1 MSWGVALRNAVGL
14 GLGGIPSL
22 LNAPPYA
29 SLKLNFT
36 EVNALDPRITFSRNS
51 NATLFGSN
59 GSLQYAPHNLLTY
72 SEQLDNAAWTKTNS
86 TISANSVVAPDG
98 TVTADSLLETTANA
112 GHRLQG
118 VATVSSGVPLAI
130 SVYVKANGRTRFDL
144 FEAFSS
150 TGFSFDL
157 TNQTTSA
164 PQTVGVASA
173 TSASISDAGNG
184 WYRCTVVLTSTTTSA
199 SLSILISNGSTTAY
213 AGDGTSGIYV
223 WGAQLNVGALQPYYQ
238 TVASA
243 YYGPRFDYDPAT
255 LAARGL
261 LIEEQRTNSIRNNT
275 MQGAVVGAPGTLPTN
290 WSASLAGG
298 LSREV
303 FAVGQV
309 NGINY
314 IDLRVFGTTTNT
326 NLALNLAFEP
336 ITGVSSAS
344 GQAWAESMY
353 LSLVGGS
360 LSGVANTRLYLSS
373 TDGVSELA
381 YFNLGDV
388 TPTSALTRFS
398 GTASPAT
405 AGMTAVRPML
415 WVQHNGIGTA
425 IDFTLR
431 IGLPQLELGAFAT
444 SVIPTT
450 TTALTRAADV
460 ATMTGANF
468 SDWYN
473 QTEGTLLTTTLAF
486 NQTFAPNRFIS
497 TIDDGTTSN
506 IIGAYIAT
514 DLNATTF
521 VVNGGVAQ
529 YQEVISTVSNTSAN
543 KISVTYKANNFTS
556 ACNGVIGPV
565 DTSGNVPVVNKI
577 TFGNRTDGARPLNG
591 WVRSFSYYPKQLSA
605 GQLQALTK

>member
-36 EVNALDPRITFSRNS
+36 EVNALDSRITFSRNS

-261 LIEEQRTNSIRNNT
+261 LIEEQRTNLCLYSEDLNQAAWAKGVGVTTTYNTVVAPDGNTTADTLTLSGTDNGVYESITVTASTAYTWSWWVRLGTLAAADFKFAIYNNTAAAFIVSDVVPTQTPNSTGWTRVSYSFTTPVGCTSIR
-275 MQGAVVGAPGTLPTN
+275 VY
-290 WSASLAGG
+290 
-298 LSREV
+298 V
-303 FAVGQV
+303 FR
-309 NGINY
+309 N
-314 IDLRVFGTTTNT
+314 
-326 NLALNLAFEP
+326 
-336 ITGVSSAS
+336 
-344 GQAWAESMY
+344 
-353 LSLVGGS
+353 
-360 LSGVANTRLYLSS
+360 
-373 TDGVSELA
+373 
-381 YFNLGDV
+381 
-388 TPTSALTRFS
+388 FS
-398 GTASPAT
+398 VT
-405 AGMTAVRPML
+405 AGTVNVWGM
-415 WVQHNGIGTA
+415 
-425 IDFTLR
+425 
-431 IGLPQLELGAFAT
+431 QLEAGAFAT
-444 SVIPTT
+444 SYIPTT

-460 ATMTGANF
+460 ASMTGANF

-486 NQTFAPNRFIS
+486 NQTLAPNRYVS
-497 TIDDGTTSN
+497 TMDDGTTNN

-514 DLNATTF
+514 DLNSSSF
-521 VVNGGVAQ
+521 VVNGGVAV
-529 YQEVISTVSNTSAN
+529 YQEIITTVSNTSAN

-591 WVRSFSYYPKQLSA
+591 WVRSFAYYPKQLSD